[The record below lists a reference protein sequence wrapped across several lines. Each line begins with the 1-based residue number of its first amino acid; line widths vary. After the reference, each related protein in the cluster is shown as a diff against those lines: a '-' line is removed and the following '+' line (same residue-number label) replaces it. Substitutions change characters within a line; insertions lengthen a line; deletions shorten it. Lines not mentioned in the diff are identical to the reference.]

1 MSDRKVTYF
10 LLGQRLLHVA
20 QFVVPALCPAQIT
33 LHTNP
38 PRQNF
43 PVLSAHD
50 AYLTP

>member
-1 MSDRKVTYF
+1 MGDRKVSNF
-10 LLGQRLLHVA
+10 LLGQRWCVS
-20 QFVVPALCPAQIT
+20 QQVIPAIRPAQIT

-38 PRQNF
+38 PRRNF